1 LGAAGIATI
10 SIGVKV
16 RATKGTKLA
25 DTATVSATTGDTIP
39 GNDSKSVNVK
49 VS

>member
-1 LGAAGIATI
+1 V
-10 SIGVKV
+10 VKV
-16 RATKGTKLA
+16 TAKKGKMLT

-39 GNDSKSVNVK
+39 GNDSKTTDVT